1 MSYLERWKSSLE
13 LIQHLRSLDI
23 DKKLDLNLIK
33 KSIIYARKYHGRQ
46 LRQSGEPYYTHPL
59 EVAFHFANYTASK
72 NPFYFSTELIIT
84 AILHDTLEDTSL
96 TATEIS
102 QQFGKEV
109 SNGVEFLSRNKA
121 DFKISAAEVL
131 ENLTQNH
138 QYGLAIIKIFDRIHN
153 LQSLAVKSPEKAKKT
168 IEETIKFF
176 LVFCI
181 YIEDRTL
188 ENDLRKWC
196 YKYLDTQNY
205 SPSFFADVDLFPKE
219 LSFSFQSECLTEI

>member
-1 MSYLERWKSSLE
+1 MTYFNPWKTSSK
-13 LIQHLRSLDI
+13 LIQHLKSLDI
-23 DKKLDLNLIK
+23 DNKLDLNLIK
-33 KSIIYARKYHGRQ
+33 KSIIYTKKYHGGQ
-46 LRQSGEPYYTHPL
+46 LRQSGDPYYTHPL
-59 EVAFHFANYTASK
+59 EVAFDFANYTASK
-72 NPFYFSTELIIT
+72 NPRYFSTELIIT

-109 SNGVEFLSRNKA
+109 SKGVEFLSRNKA

-153 LQSLAVKSPEKAKKT
+153 LQSLSVKSPEKAKKT

-176 LVFCI
+176 LVFSI

-205 SPSFFADVDLFPKE
+205 SPSFFADEGLFPKE
-219 LSFSFQSECLTEI
+219 LSFSFHSKDSTKD